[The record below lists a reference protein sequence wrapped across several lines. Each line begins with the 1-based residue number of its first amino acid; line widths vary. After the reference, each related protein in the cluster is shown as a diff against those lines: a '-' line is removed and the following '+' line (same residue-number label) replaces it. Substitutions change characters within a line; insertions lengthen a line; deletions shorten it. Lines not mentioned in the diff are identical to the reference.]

1 MIRYPGLVIYIDG
14 ASRGNPGPAGIGIAI
29 RGAQDELLAEESVFI
44 GVTTNNVAEYSALL
58 LGLKKGRE
66 MGATRIRILTD
77 SELLFRQMKGLYRVR
92 NSKLIPL
99 FLEAIHLV
107 QEFADFEIQH
117 IPREKNKEADL
128 LANRAIDAKS
138 REPSSSRRVDGSRK
152 DHTA

>member
-1 MIRYPGLVIYIDG
+1 MTCAACGHENPAGNRFP
-14 ASRGNPGPAGIGIAI
+14 RGNGQRDPPCP
-29 RGAQDELLAEESVFI
+29 D
-44 GVTTNNVAEYSALL
+44 
-58 LGLKKGRE
+58 
-66 MGATRIRILTD
+66 LTD